1 MKLPELLAPDR
12 IVLGA
17 PGETVRDVARVLVQ
31 AVIASGHARDP
42 ERLEDLLADA
52 LPSEAVTVGQ
62 QAFLL
67 HFRTDSVDGVVP
79 ALAVTAAPVHR
90 QHDPGKESR
99 VVALLLAPSREGSV
113 YIRVLAA
120 FARALARDEVIAALE
135 GAASAE
141 EILASPALAAVDVP
155 DELLVRD
162 VLVRPLVTVAP
173 ETPLVEAARLM
184 VRHGV
189 AAIPVVSEEHEM
201 LGLVSHGEILQH
213 LLPRHSGRG
222 GSGEYPAAGRSPRL
236 STSLVREVVV
246 RDVMDRSV
254 LCLSEEQSLTEAASL
269 MVNRRL
275 ERVPVVRE
283 GALVGMLAREDIV
296 RRLFGA

>member
-1 MKLPELLAPDR
+1 VRLPELLAPDR

-31 AVIASGHARDP
+31 AVIASGHVRDP
-42 ERLEDLLADA
+42 EA

-79 ALAVTAAPVHR
+79 ALAVTASPVHR

-113 YIRVLAA
+113 YLRVLAA

-135 GAASAE
+135 GATSAQDV
-141 EILASPALAAVDVP
+141 LQSGALAAVDVP
-155 DELLVRD
+155 DDLVVRD
-162 VLVRPLVTVAP
+162 LLSRPLVTVAP
-173 ETPLVEAARLM
+173 EAPLVEAARLM

-189 AAIPVVSEEHEM
+189 AALPVVSEENEM
-201 LGLVSHGEILQH
+201 LGLVSHGEILQY
-213 LLPRHSGRG
+213 LLPRQPGRSGS
-222 GSGEYPAAGRSPRL
+222 SGEYPAAGRPPRL
-236 STSLVREVVV
+236 STGVVREVLV

-254 LCLSEEQSLTEAASL
+254 LCLSEDQSLTEAASL
-269 MVNRRL
+269 MVNRKL

-283 GALVGMLAREDIV
+283 GALVGLLSREDIV
-296 RRLFGA
+296 RHLFGP